1 MDKNSI
7 KNVNRL
13 TLSMPSRRC
22 IKRQTQVRWKFAQTH
37 EESVACVVSEQN
49 EMINDNETKYLA
61 KWVHETR
68 TKKMLRKWNTQRI
81 SYFVRKHNWRGL
93 GRAEVYG
100 ERLMYGCACA
110 WKSTEILYDSGLW
123 LYCRFMWMLVLIIH
137 DAVVTV
143 ASSLWQTED

>member
-22 IKRQTQVRWKFAQTH
+22 IKRQTQVERKF
-37 EESVACVVSEQN
+37 VSEQN

-68 TKKMLRKWNTQRI
+68 TKKTLRKRNTQRI
-81 SYFVRKHNWRGL
+81 SYFVRKHNWRSL
-93 GRAEVYG
+93 GRAKVYG

-110 WKSTEILYDSGLW
+110 WKSTEILYDSDIR
-123 LYCRFMWMLVLIIH
+123 LYRRFMWMLVLIIH

-143 ASSLWQTED
+143 ASSLWETED